1 MQAAKTIMFGVA
13 AALMTAGRSG
23 AFVQLPRTTVVGRH
37 AQLRHFMTS
46 KNSQAAQIYV
56 ANISFDSDEQSL
68 KKYFEQY
75 GKVTKIDLPKDRNNT
90 SKNRG
95 FGFVTFESQ
104 QAAENLVRD
113 ASSSHSLEG
122 RDLLLSRSHPR
133 GQRNPNRF
141 DTEDVE
147 AAGEGKK
154 RRPTLYTIDDSVCLP
169 TDKEALQKIVTKHC
183 KSLDKYLENSP
194 IAAHTKVA
202 FVEVKR
208 YANNFF
214 PEGIP
219 NTSSNSDEP
228 GLILDSGVGTG
239 RSSRMLAERF
249 PNDLIIG
256 VDRSFARLSKNDDA
270 TVTSEDNDESFVQ
283 VVEGQPNVLLVRA
296 ELGSFWR
303 LIIEEGWAVKSQYLL
318 YPNPYP
324 KPRRVK
330 SRFYTH
336 PIFPVLLSVGDDII
350 VRSNW
355 EGYLKEFAASAS
367 IVSECSETVSMDC
380 AGKPILSKPL
390 TVDGPNS
397 VVVENEESALT
408 LFEKKYYECG
418 EPIYELRVKRE
429 YLTG

>member
-141 DTEDVE
+141 DTEDV
-147 AAGEGKK
+147 
-154 RRPTLYTIDDSVCLP
+154 
-169 TDKEALQKIVTKHC
+169 
-183 KSLDKYLENSP
+183 
-194 IAAHTKVA
+194 
-202 FVEVKR
+202 
-208 YANNFF
+208 
-214 PEGIP
+214 
-219 NTSSNSDEP
+219 
-228 GLILDSGVGTG
+228 
-239 RSSRMLAERF
+239 
-249 PNDLIIG
+249 
-256 VDRSFARLSKNDDA
+256 
-270 TVTSEDNDESFVQ
+270 
-283 VVEGQPNVLLVRA
+283 
-296 ELGSFWR
+296 
-303 LIIEEGWAVKSQYLL
+303 
-318 YPNPYP
+318 
-324 KPRRVK
+324 
-330 SRFYTH
+330 
-336 PIFPVLLSVGDDII
+336 
-350 VRSNW
+350 
-355 EGYLKEFAASAS
+355 
-367 IVSECSETVSMDC
+367 
-380 AGKPILSKPL
+380 
-390 TVDGPNS
+390 
-397 VVVENEESALT
+397 
-408 LFEKKYYECG
+408 
-418 EPIYELRVKRE
+418 
-429 YLTG
+429 